1 MRPAGEASAP
11 PPSAPPPS
19 AQPPSAPPPSPY
31 APPPSPSAA
40 PTAYVGGQP
49 SYAPYASQ
57 PITAQD
63 SQPPGVD
70 VAFGR
75 DAIASTSRL
84 TVLFRIILVI
94 PHVIALV
101 AVSLAAYIVAIIAW
115 FAALFV
121 ARVPDG
127 MYDFLGWV
135 VRYGTRVSAYVW
147 LLTDKWPSFSET
159 AGSYPVEVT
168 LPGPQRL
175 NRWAVLFRLILMIP
189 AQIVVSVVADG
200 LVVVAFFVWLVT
212 LVLGR
217 VPQPAFDAIASIIRY
232 QTRYY
237 GFAAMLTARYP
248 GGLFGDPQ
256 DPTETSDDSPV
267 LAPPRIN
274 RAAKRLL
281 IVIIVL
287 GAIASIANAAS
298 RFGSHNNSPDTT
310 SVSPPL
316 HR

>member
-1 MRPAGEASAP
+1 MRPVGEASAP
-11 PPSAPPPS
+11 
-19 AQPPSAPPPSPY
+19 PPSAPPPSPY
-31 APPPSPSAA
+31 APPPSPYAA
-40 PTAYVGGQP
+40 PAAGVGGQP
-49 SYAPYASQ
+49 AYVPYASQ
-57 PITAQD
+57 PVTAQD
-63 SQPPGVD
+63 GQPSGVD

-94 PHVIALV
+94 PHLIVLV
-101 AVSLAAYIVAIIAW
+101 AVSLAAYIVVIIAW
-115 FAALFV
+115 FAALFI
-121 ARVPDG
+121 ARVPQG
-127 MYDFLGWV
+127 MYDFIGWV
-135 VRYGTRVSAYVW
+135 VSYGTRVSSYVW

-200 LVVVAFFVWLVT
+200 LVVVAFFIWLIT
-212 LVLGR
+212 LFLGR
-217 VPQPAFDAIASIIRY
+217 VPQPAFDAAASIVRY

-256 DPTETSDDSPV
+256 DPTESTDDSPV
-267 LAPPRIN
+267 LSPPRIN

-298 RFGSHNNSPDTT
+298 RFSSNNNNSPDTT
-310 SVSPPL
+310 SVSPPF
-316 HR
+316 HH